1 MRLLDLAH
9 KAHLVDKPVN
19 DCDGNF
25 GRARLAYFAETS
37 GIRKAYLR
45 AANSTLAEP
54 TGHIDKHLLHQTDDT
69 CGSEDRGT
77 THFLS
82 AAEHRQKSPNR
93 LCLGVLPNSS
103 PRWRLTRARAFS

>member
-1 MRLLDLAH
+1 MMRLLDLAH

-37 GIRKAYLR
+37 AIRKAYLR

-54 TGHIDKHLLHQTDDT
+54 AGISTKTSYIKL
-69 CGSEDRGT
+69 T
-77 THFLS
+77 TP
-82 AAEHRQKSPNR
+82 AAAKTVVP
-93 LCLGVLPNSS
+93 
-103 PRWRLTRARAFS
+103 LTSFRPLNTVKRARTGFA

>member
-1 MRLLDLAH
+1 MMRLLDLAH

-37 GIRKAYLR
+37 GIRKAYLLSGELDPCG
-45 AANSTLAEP
+45 AS
-54 TGHIDKHLLHQTDDT
+54 GHIDKDLLHQTDDT

-77 THFLS
+77 T
-82 AAEHRQKSPNR
+82 
-93 LCLGVLPNSS
+93 LPFG
-103 PRWRLTRARAFS
+103 R